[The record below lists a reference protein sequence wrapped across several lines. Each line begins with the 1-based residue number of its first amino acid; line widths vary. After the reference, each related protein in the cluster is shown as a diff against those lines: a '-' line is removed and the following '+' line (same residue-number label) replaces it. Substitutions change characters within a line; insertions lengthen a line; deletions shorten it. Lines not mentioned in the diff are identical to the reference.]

1 MLITLFLHV
10 ALAVPPT
17 AAVPAAVV
25 HIAVAEAAEVW
36 APYDVIIDAAGPCRP
51 AGGDGAILA
60 IIPVAT
66 PRSAVMRGW
75 TGPLGAIVFAPD
87 GAPAPAITVFLS
99 DIERLVTR
107 AHVLG
112 LSEWQWPASLREQL
126 IGRALGRVLA
136 HEIGHY
142 LLRSKAHAADG
153 LMRPQQLADD
163 LISPSRHRFR
173 LTAADAARLDS
184 GAGNPPTPDA
194 ESGMVEERR

>member
-1 MLITLFLHV
+1 MLFTLLLHV
-10 ALAVPPT
+10 ALAVSPT
-17 AAVPAAVV
+17 PAVPSAVV
-25 HIAVAEAAEVW
+25 HIAVVEAAAVW
-36 APYDVIIDAAGPCRP
+36 APYGVVVDGLPCGP
-51 AGGDGAILA
+51 AGGNQAILA
-60 IIPVAT
+60 VVPVAT
-66 PRSAVMRGW
+66 PRRAAIRGW

-99 DIERLVTR
+99 EIERLVTR

-163 LISPSRHRFR
+163 SISPSRHSFR

-184 GAGNPPTPDA
+184 AAGKPPTPST
-194 ESGMVEERR
+194 EPGKSEERR